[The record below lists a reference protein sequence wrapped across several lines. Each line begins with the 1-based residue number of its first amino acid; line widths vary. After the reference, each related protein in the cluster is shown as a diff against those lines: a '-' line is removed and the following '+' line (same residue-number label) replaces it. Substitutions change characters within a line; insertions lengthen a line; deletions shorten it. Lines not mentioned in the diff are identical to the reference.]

1 MYIELT
7 PEQRALQAE
16 LREYFSN
23 LISPEEAKEM
33 EADRHGKAYRAV
45 IKRMG
50 SDGKLGVGWPKE
62 FGGLGYGPIE
72 QSIFVNEAHRADVPL
87 PAVTLQTVGP
97 TLQVYGSDAQKKKF
111 LPGILAGEV
120 HFAIGYTEPEAGTD
134 LASLRTS
141 AVRHGDEYIV
151 NGQKV
156 FTTGGHDADYI
167 WLACRT
173 DPEAV
178 KHKGISMLIVD
189 TTDPGYSWTPMIL
202 SDGAHHTNA
211 TYYNDVRVPADMLVG
226 EENGGWRLITTQL
239 NNERVM
245 LGPAGRFAS
254 LYDRIHSWASK
265 PGSNGD
271 VPLDHDDVKRSL
283 GELKAMWRINE
294 LLNWQVAA
302 SGETIDVADAAATK
316 VFGTERIQYAGRLA
330 EEIVGAHGNPADAD
344 TAELLEWLDSQTKR
358 NLVITFGGGVNE
370 VMREMIAAS
379 GLKVPR
385 VPTVTPEE
393 IHRTVADIKAAGPS
407 KPRAGRDPVNQ
418 PMIRHWVDAIGD
430 DNPIYIDEAAAKT
443 AGHPGIVAPPA
454 MIQVWTMMGLGGDR
468 PGDDPIGPIMEL
480 FDGAGYVG
488 VVATNCDQT
497 YHRYLRPGEDVSV
510 VAELTD
516 VVGPKQTALG
526 EGYFISQ
533 RITWQVGDE
542 DVAEMDWRILKFIPR
557 EQGGPAPSEV
567 PDDLDADSMMR
578 PASSRDTKFFWDG
591 VSAHELRIQKRPDG
605 SLQHPPV
612 PALWQDKEAPTD
624 YLVASGKGTVFS
636 FVVHHAPKVPGRTLP
651 FVIALVELEEG
662 VRMLGELRNVDP
674 ATVEIGMP
682 VRATYIDFP
691 EGKSGPAWTLYAW
704 EPDT

>member
-1 MYIELT
+1 
-7 PEQRALQAE
+7 
-16 LREYFSN
+16 
-23 LISPEEAKEM
+23 
-33 EADRHGKAYRAV
+33 
-45 IKRMG
+45 
-50 SDGKLGVGWPKE
+50 
-62 FGGLGYGPIE
+62 
-72 QSIFVNEAHRADVPL
+72 
-87 PAVTLQTVGP
+87 
-97 TLQVYGSDAQKKKF
+97 
-111 LPGILAGEV
+111 
-120 HFAIGYTEPEAGTD
+120 
-134 LASLRTS
+134 
-141 AVRHGDEYIV
+141 
-151 NGQKV
+151 
-156 FTTGGHDADYI
+156 
-167 WLACRT
+167 
-173 DPEAV
+173 
-178 KHKGISMLIVD
+178 
-189 TTDPGYSWTPMIL
+189 
-202 SDGAHHTNA
+202 
-211 TYYNDVRVPADMLVG
+211 
-226 EENGGWRLITTQL
+226 
-239 NNERVM
+239 
-245 LGPAGRFAS
+245 
-254 LYDRIHSWASK
+254 
-265 PGSNGD
+265 
-271 VPLDHDDVKRSL
+271 
-283 GELKAMWRINE
+283 
-294 LLNWQVAA
+294 
-302 SGETIDVADAAATK
+302 
-316 VFGTERIQYAGRLA
+316 
-330 EEIVGAHGNPADAD
+330 
-344 TAELLEWLDSQTKR
+344 
-358 NLVITFGGGVNE
+358 
-370 VMREMIAAS
+370 
-379 GLKVPR
+379 
-385 VPTVTPEE
+385 VTPEE

-430 DNPIYIDEAAAKT
+430 DNPIYIDDAAARS
-443 AGHPGIVAPPA
+443 AGHPGVVAPPA

-557 EQGGPAPSEV
+557 EQGGPAPAEV

-591 VSAHELRIQKRPDG
+591 VNAHELRIQKRPDG
-605 SLQHPPV
+605 RLQHPPV
-612 PALWQDKEAPTD
+612 PALWQNREAPSE

-682 VRATYIDFP
+682 VRAMYIDFP

-704 EPDT
+704 EPDA